1 MTEGGDEKN
10 ASIFTKKIEHAL
22 NLAVGGGG
30 KVVNKILL
38 GFPDEYMDF
47 NTGKI
52 TRTFY
57 NLSIFKAL

>member
-1 MTEGGDEKN
+1 M
-10 ASIFTKKIEHAL
+10 
-22 NLAVGGGG
+22 AVGGGG

-38 GFPDEYMDF
+38 GFPDEYMDS